1 MDTDEAITA
10 EQVIAALRAHEAE
23 LRAAGIR
30 ALSLFG
36 RSRAATRGRTVTSTW
51 WRSSTQ
57 RRGWT

>member
-10 EQVIAALRAHEAE
+10 EQVIATLRAHEAE

-36 RSRAATRGRTVTSTW
+36 SVARGDAG
-51 WRSSTQ
+51 Q
-57 RRGWT
+57 DK